1 MEKYNR
7 GLTLTVV
14 VEGQSLNFGEGFGN
28 VATLKKLKRAN
39 GNEYDFSSRQSLR
52 YSIVKM
58 GNESFGWKLSA
69 VKAEGSG
76 KNKVVQF
83 IAEESI
89 GSSTEIDLFG
99 YMKTKSKG
107 SEDKTATRVAPV
119 RLTPAIALE
128 PFNYEVEFQTNK
140 WLADRAGENPNIANA
155 ENHRSLYRYTVTVD
169 LDRVGTEAWNL
180 SLPEEERKV
189 EVSPEER
196 SKRVCELLEIIKYLY
211 RDIRGR
217 REDLKPVFVA
227 GGVYKIKNPFFM
239 NAISIAWDGDKP
251 VIDLDPIKEISE
263 SIDDGETFI
272 GARKGY
278 WGNDFDESVLSP
290 EQAIEKMKNL
300 VKSVYSGQ

>member
-58 GNESFGWKLSA
+58 GNESFGWRLSSFNN
-69 VKAEGSG
+69 ES
-76 KNKVVQF
+76 KVVQF
-83 IAEESI
+83 AEEENIAASP
-89 GSSTEIDLFG
+89 EIDLFG

-107 SEDKTATRVAPV
+107 SDDKTATRVAPV

-140 WLADRAGENPNIANA
+140 WLADRAGKQPNIANA

-169 LDRVGTEAWNL
+169 LDRGGTEEWNL

-189 EVSPEER
+189 GISPEER

-251 VIDLDPIKEISE
+251 LIDLDPIKEISE
-263 SIDDGETFI
+263 SIEDGETFI

-278 WGNDFDESVLSP
+278 WANEFDESVMSP
-290 EQAIEKMKNL
+290 EQAIEGMKNL
-300 VKSVYSGQ
+300 VESVYSGQ

>member
-1 MEKYNR
+1 
-7 GLTLTVV
+7 
-14 VEGQSLNFGEGFGN
+14 
-28 VATLKKLKRAN
+28 
-39 GNEYDFSSRQSLR
+39 
-52 YSIVKM
+52 
-58 GNESFGWKLSA
+58 
-69 VKAEGSG
+69 
-76 KNKVVQF
+76 
-83 IAEESI
+83 
-89 GSSTEIDLFG
+89 EIDLFG

-107 SEDKTATRVAPV
+107 SDDKTATRVAPV

-140 WLADRAGENPNIANA
+140 WLADRAGKQPNIANA

-169 LDRVGTEAWNL
+169 LDRVGTEEWNL

-189 EVSPEER
+189 GISPEER

-251 VIDLDPIKEISE
+251 VIELDPIKEISE
-263 SIDDGETFI
+263 SIEDGETFI

-278 WGNDFDESVLSP
+278 WANEFDESVMSP
-290 EQAIEKMKNL
+290 EQAIEGMKNL
-300 VKSVYSGQ
+300 VESVYSGQ

>member
-58 GNESFGWKLSA
+58 GNESFGWRLSSFNN
-69 VKAEGSG
+69 ES
-76 KNKVVQF
+76 KVVQF
-83 IAEESI
+83 AEEESI
-89 GSSTEIDLFG
+89 AASPEIDLFG

-107 SEDKTATRVAPV
+107 SDDKTATRVAPV

-140 WLADRAGENPNIANA
+140 WLADRAGKQPNIANS

-169 LDRVGTEAWNL
+169 LDRVGTEEWNL

-189 EVSPEER
+189 GISPEER

-251 VIDLDPIKEISE
+251 VIELDPIKEISE
-263 SIDDGETFI
+263 SIEDGETFI

-278 WGNDFDESVLSP
+278 WANEFDESVMSP
-290 EQAIEKMKNL
+290 EQAIEGMKNL
-300 VKSVYSGQ
+300 VESVYSGQ